1 MQIFNLNQKN
11 LPQILKSVRSL
22 NTIDTNVLNI
32 VRKIIEDVRI
42 NGDRAIIEYTKKFDG
57 IALEPNKIRVTR
69 EEIIKSYDY
78 VNENELSAIKALV
91 ENIKNIENET
101 VKNLEFTIKLNDII
115 ISQVIKPLESVGC
128 YIPGGKASYPSTL
141 IMTATPASI
150 VNVRRIVV
158 TSPPNKIS
166 PLFLVAADII
176 GVSEIY
182 RIGGAQAIAAL
193 AYGTESI
200 KPVNKIVGPGNIYVT
215 AAKLL
220 VSNDIAIDMPAGP
233 TELLIV
239 ADDNANPTEI
249 ALDLIAQAEHGVDSL
264 CGLITT
270 STELAKN
277 VVNELSRLIN
287 SIDRKEI
294 VDKALNERGFII
306 ITDDKTV
313 LQEFV
318 NQFAPEHLEIIM
330 KDGAE
335 IAKSINN
342 AGVIIIGTSSVITDY
357 YAGVNHVLP
366 TNSYAK
372 IRGGLTVLDYVKLI
386 RLVSASNN
394 SLNKAINVIKTL
406 AYAEGLP
413 NHFKSIEYRVDYSQS
428 QENHFG

>member
-11 LPQILKSVRSL
+11 MPQILKSVRSL

-32 VRKIIEDVRI
+32 VRKIIEDVKI

-57 IALEPNKIRVTR
+57 IALESNKIRVTR

-78 VNENELSAIKALV
+78 VNENELSAIKALI

-220 VSNDIAIDMPAGP
+220 VSNDVAIDMPAGP

-335 IAKSINN
+335 IAKNINN

-372 IRGGLTVLDYVKLI
+372 IRGGLTVLDYIKLI

>member
-220 VSNDIAIDMPAGP
+220 VSNDVAIDMPAGP

>member
-42 NGDRAIIEYTKKFDG
+42 NGDRAIIEYTKKFDD

-78 VNENELSAIKALV
+78 VNENELSAIKALI

-128 YIPGGKASYPSTL
+128 YVPGGKASYPSTL

-220 VSNDIAIDMPAGP
+220 VSNDVAIDMPAGP

-372 IRGGLTVLDYVKLI
+372 IRGGLTVLDYIKLI

>member
-78 VNENELSAIKALV
+78 VNENELSAIKALI

-220 VSNDIAIDMPAGP
+220 VSNDVAIDMPAGP

-372 IRGGLTVLDYVKLI
+372 IRGGLTVLDYIKLI

>member
-42 NGDRAIIEYTKKFDG
+42 NGDRAIIEYTKKFDD

-78 VNENELSAIKALV
+78 VNENELSAIKALI

-101 VKNLEFTIKLNDII
+101 VKNLEFTIKL
-115 ISQVIKPLESVGC
+115 
-128 YIPGGKASYPSTL
+128 
-141 IMTATPASI
+141 
-150 VNVRRIVV
+150 NVRRIVV

-220 VSNDIAIDMPAGP
+220 VSNDVAIDMPAGP

-372 IRGGLTVLDYVKLI
+372 IRGGLTVLDYIKLI

>member
-78 VNENELSAIKALV
+78 VNENELSAIKALI

-115 ISQVIKPLESVGC
+115 ISQVTKPLESVGC

-220 VSNDIAIDMPAGP
+220 VSNDVAIDMPAGP

-372 IRGGLTVLDYVKLI
+372 IRGGLTVLDYIKLI

>member
-372 IRGGLTVLDYVKLI
+372 IRGGLTVLDYIKLI

>member
-32 VRKIIEDVRI
+32 VRKIIEDVKI

-57 IALEPNKIRVTR
+57 IALESNKIRVTR

-78 VNENELSAIKALV
+78 VNENELSAIKALI

-220 VSNDIAIDMPAGP
+220 VSNDVAIDMPAGP

-335 IAKSINN
+335 IAKNINN

-372 IRGGLTVLDYVKLI
+372 IRGGLTVLDYIKLI

>member
-32 VRKIIEDVRI
+32 VRKIIEDVKI
-42 NGDRAIIEYTKKFDG
+42 NGDRAIIEYTKKFDD

-78 VNENELSAIKALV
+78 VNENELSAIKALI

-128 YIPGGKASYPSTL
+128 YVPGGKASYPSTL

-220 VSNDIAIDMPAGP
+220 VSNDVAIDMPAGP

-372 IRGGLTVLDYVKLI
+372 IRGGLTVLDYIKLI